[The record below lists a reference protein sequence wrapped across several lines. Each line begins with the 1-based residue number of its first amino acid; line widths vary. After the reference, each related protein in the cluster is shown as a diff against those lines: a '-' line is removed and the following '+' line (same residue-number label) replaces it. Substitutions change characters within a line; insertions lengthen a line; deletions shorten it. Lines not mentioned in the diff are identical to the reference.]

1 MYKEVPKDLKNKIKA
16 GADVMNKHNCVVHTM
31 LFAAGENNY
40 GCKPHLGPKER
51 KYCKTPKE
59 CLKECGQIFRE
70 AHKALKEEG
79 IELLI
84 CLMSSKE
91 GGVMIFVSEEA
102 AKRHLDIFR
111 ELEKM
116 EKRYAKIS

>member
-1 MYKEVPKDLKNKIKA
+1 MYQEVPEDLMAKIKEAA
-16 GADVMNKHNCVVHTM
+16 GTINKHNCAVDTM
-31 LFAAGENNY
+31 LITVGHNY
-40 GCKPHLGPKER
+40 YGYQPHPQPKKKKYCKIPKER
-51 KYCKTPKE
+51 
-59 CLKECGQIFRE
+59 LKECGQIFRE

-102 AKRHLDIFR
+102 AKRRLDIFR

-116 EKRYAKIS
+116 EKRHAKIS

>member
-1 MYKEVPKDLKNKIKA
+1 MYKEVPEDLKNKIKA
-16 GADVMNKHNCVVHTM
+16 VADAMNKYNCMVHTM
-31 LFAAGENNY
+31 LFAIGENNY
-40 GCKPHLGPKER
+40 AYKPYPGPKKR
-51 KYCKTPKE
+51 KYCKIPE
-59 CLKECGQIFRE
+59 ERLKECGQIFNE
-70 AHKALKEEG
+70 AHEALKEEG

-116 EKRYAKIS
+116 EKHHAKIS

>member
-1 MYKEVPKDLKNKIKA
+1 MYKEVPEDLRNKIKA
-16 GADVMNKHNCVVHTM
+16 VADAMNKHNCVVHTM
-31 LFAAGENNY
+31 LLVAGENNY
-40 GCKPHLGPKER
+40 GYKPHLGPKRR
-51 KYCKTPKE
+51 KYCEISKE
-59 CLKECGQIFRE
+59 RLKECGQIFHE
-70 AHKALKEEG
+70 AHETLKEEG

-102 AKRHLDIFR
+102 AKRRLDIFR

-116 EKRYAKIS
+116 EKRHAKIS

>member
-1 MYKEVPKDLKNKIKA
+1 MYKDVPEDLMNKIKA
-16 GADVMNKHNCVVHTM
+16 VVDAMNKHNCVVHTM
-31 LFAAGENNY
+31 LLAAGENNY
-40 GCKPHLGPKER
+40 GYKSHLGPKKR
-51 KYCKTPKE
+51 KYCKIPKV
-59 CLKECGQIFRE
+59 CLKECGQIFCE

-116 EKRYAKIS
+116 EKRHAKIS

>member
-1 MYKEVPKDLKNKIKA
+1 MPEDLKNKIKA
-16 GADVMNKHNCVVHTM
+16 VADAMNKHNCVVHTM
-31 LFAAGENNY
+31 LFAVGENNY
-40 GCKPHLGPKER
+40 GYKPRLGPKKR
-51 KYCKTPKE
+51 KYCKVAKDR
-59 CLKECGQIFRE
+59 LKECGQIFRE
-70 AHKALKEEG
+70 TYNTLKKEG

-84 CLMSSKE
+84 CLMSSKQ

-102 AKRHLDIFR
+102 AKRRLDIFR

>member
-1 MYKEVPKDLKNKIKA
+1 MYKEVPEDLKNKIKA
-16 GADVMNKHNCVVHTM
+16 VADAMNKHNCVVHTM

-40 GCKPHLGPKER
+40 GYKPRLGPKKR
-51 KYCKTPKE
+51 KYCEISKE
-59 CLKECGQIFRE
+59 RLKECGQIFRE
-70 AHKALKEEG
+70 TYNTLKKEG

-84 CLMSSKE
+84 CLMSSKK

-102 AKRHLDIFR
+102 TKRRLDIFR